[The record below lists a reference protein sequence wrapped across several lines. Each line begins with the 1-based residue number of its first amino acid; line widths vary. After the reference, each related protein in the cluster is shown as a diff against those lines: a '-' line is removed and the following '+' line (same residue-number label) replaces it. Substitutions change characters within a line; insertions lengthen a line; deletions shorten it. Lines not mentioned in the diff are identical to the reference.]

1 MCFLQ
6 KYSIILIVAFLSPFS
21 TFAQNNHD
29 MFPSSVGNYWQYKYG
44 SPDSGKADYKLITDT
59 TSIDGK
65 KYFIIETQIGTNVSE
80 RLLRKDNDGNIWQYN
95 EKENKAYLWFDFSVP
110 DSSFYYC
117 QLNENADSF
126 KVKVFHNINIET
138 FAGTFENCFEFF
150 FDIPEYF
157 DEEQWFVFAPNVGI
171 VKIQYASV
179 SQLISSASINGNIIS
194 QIQQNRERSNDF
206 ILEQN
211 FPNPFNPATNI
222 SFSLEK
228 DSYICLKVFDILGHE
243 IVTLLND
250 KLNAGNHSVLWKPT
264 GLSNG
269 IYLYQLKSDDFTL
282 TKKMSFIE

>member
-1 MCFLQ
+1 
-6 KYSIILIVAFLSPFS
+6 
-21 TFAQNNHD
+21 
-29 MFPSSVGNYWQYKYG
+29 MFPNSIGNYWQYEYG
-44 SPDSGKADYKLITDT
+44 LPDSRMADYKLVTDT

-65 KYFIIETQIGTNVSE
+65 NYFILETTIGTNVSE

-95 EKENKAYLWFDFSVP
+95 KKENKDYLWFNFNVP

-117 QLNENADSF
+117 RLNENADNY
-126 KVKVFHNINIET
+126 KVQVFHNVSIET
-138 FAGTFENCFEFF
+138 FAGNFENCFEFF
-150 FDIPEYF
+150 FDIPESF
-157 DEEQWFVFAPNVGI
+157 DDEQWFVFAPNVGI
-171 VKIQYASV
+171 VKLQYASV
-179 SQLISSASINGNIIS
+179 SLLLSSASINGNIIS
-194 QIQQNRERSNDF
+194 QIQQKKERLNDF

-228 DSYICLKVFDILGHE
+228 ASYISLKVFDILGHE

-250 KLNAGNHSVLWKPT
+250 KLNAGKHSVLWKPS